1 MARPS
6 RRLPLALTLLS
17 AASWAADPAP
27 PRTWDLDALLGTLAT
42 RTEGTARFSEI
53 RTLKIVA
60 APLRSSGRLSFRRPD
75 ILEKQLLAPR
85 KETLRIDGDRLTIE
99 DGSADSP
106 RTVHLSDHP
115 PLLAAIESIRA
126 PLTGNAETLRRLFIA
141 TLGGSERRWVL
152 TLVPRDAAYAEIVRV
167 VYVHGSGPRIES
179 IRIEEA
185 NGDRSEIRIEPEH

>member
-1 MARPS
+1 MAQPS
-6 RRLPLALTLLS
+6 RRLPLALALLS

-27 PRTWDLDALLGTLAT
+27 PRTWNLDALLGTLGT
-42 RTEGTARFSEI
+42 RVEGTARFSEI

-60 APLRSSGRLSFRRPD
+60 TPLRSSGRLSFRRPD
-75 ILEKQLLAPR
+75 ILEKQLLVPR

-126 PLTGNAETLRRLFIA
+126 PLTGDAETLRRLFTA

-179 IRIEEA
+179 IRIDEA